1 MSATNAGGWGMW
13 GIPVITL
20 PTTTS
25 KKKSTS
31 FSTFV
36 MPHGNSILDLCPQI
50 MARTGWAPPAPPLPL
65 ARLHFHRQTPYTE
78 GTWRHL
84 QILLFDCI
92 AWVFW
97 EKATCLQVANKPHC
111 PPFLIMQ
118 HILLWWWWWLC
129 SVVLQDP
136 SCSELNRN
144 LS

>member
-1 MSATNAGGWGMW
+1 
-13 GIPVITL
+13 
-20 PTTTS
+20 
-25 KKKSTS
+25 
-31 FSTFV
+31 
-36 MPHGNSILDLCPQI
+36 
-50 MARTGWAPPAPPLPL
+50 
-65 ARLHFHRQTPYTE
+65 
-78 GTWRHL
+78 
-84 QILLFDCI
+84 
-92 AWVFW
+92 VFW